1 MTPSKAARI
10 RRLVREA
17 RAFPRVAKVGLTVM
31 LFGFIADLV
40 EHTVIPHADEL
51 VIAGFRAS
59 EHAAHVV
66 VIMGMVFVLG
76 GVLAD
81 GVRTSHGRGSRR
93 ERSRSD
99 ALR

>member
-1 MTPSKAARI
+1 MTPSKGARI
-10 RRLVREA
+10 RRLVCEA
-17 RAFPRVAKVGLTVM
+17 RAFPRVAKVGLIVM
-31 LFGFIADLV
+31 LFGFIADLA

-51 VIAGFRAS
+51 VIAGFPAT

-81 GVRTSHGRGSRR
+81 GVRTSHGRDSRR
-93 ERSRSD
+93 ERRRSH